1 LNGRAAIVTGGGSGM
16 GREIAL
22 EYSEQGL
29 SVIVSS
35 NVPENDE
42 AVAAECR
49 ATGAAAIAQPADV
62 TDEAAVDT
70 LVARCMAEFG
80 RVDVLVAAAGT
91 DITDVPGPRDRYA
104 DRLTAEQWRRVV
116 DVNLTGV
123 FLCVRAVLPHMVE
136 GGGGSIMSFSSGTVR
151 FPPPGLSAY
160 VSTKF
165 ALEGFT
171 KVVAQELEEHGIRV
185 NAIQPGGITDTDF
198 LPAWIPAEE
207 RLDWHRPSVIR
218 ALAAYLAGDESRFVT
233 GRSLIAC
240 DWNKER
246 GIVLCPCSL
255 CTTPTP
261 VV

>member
-1 LNGRAAIVTGGGSGM
+1 LTAQAAIVTGGGSGM

-22 EYSEQGL
+22 EYAERGL
-29 SVIVSS
+29 SVVVSS

-49 ATGAAAIAQPADV
+49 AAGGRAVAQPADV
-62 TDEAAVDT
+62 TDEAAVEA
-70 LVARCMAEFG
+70 LVARCVAEFG
-80 RVDVLVAAAGT
+80 GVDVLVAAAGT
-91 DITDVPGPRDRYA
+91 DIVDVPGPRDRYL
-104 DRLTAEQWRRVV
+104 DRLSAEQWRRVI

-123 FLCVRAVLPHMVE
+123 FLCVRAVLPRMVD
-136 GGGGSIMSFSSGTVR
+136 GGGSIMSFSSGTVR

-171 KVVAQELEEHGIRV
+171 KVVAQEVAEHGIRV

-198 LPAWIPAEE
+198 LPAWIPPEE
-207 RLDWHRPSVIR
+207 RTDWHQPSVIR
-218 ALAAYLAGDESRFVT
+218 ALAAYLASDESRFVT
-233 GRSLIAC
+233 GRSLVAT

-246 GIVLCPCSL
+246 GIVLCPCSR
-255 CTTPTP
+255 CTTPAP